1 MVKAYAAL
9 NAREDLKPYEYD
21 SKTLEKNEIRIKV
34 HSCGICHSDIS
45 AIDNSWG
52 KSKYP
57 MIAGHEIIGEVI
69 EIASNSS
76 MHKIGDTVGLGWH
89 SGYCNNCDYCDV
101 GDHNFCSNT
110 KKTVFSQF
118 GGFAEEVVAEEES
131 VIPIPLKLNL
141 EDAGP
146 LLCGGITVFTPIVEF
161 GINEKHKVGV
171 IGIGGLGHLAIQ
183 FYKALGCHVT
193 AFTNSQDKNDFIKKM
208 GADDV
213 VSSTDQVTLKNLGA
227 KFDLLIST
235 VNVSLD
241 WNLYLNIIKP
251 RGRLHFVGAVLE
263 PIKSSVFS
271 LMAGRR
277 SISGSPVGSPKNI
290 KKMLNF
296 CVEHN
301 IKPIVEHFKFS
312 DINKAIEKVRSNE
325 VRFRAVL
332 SW

>member
-9 NAREDLKPYEYD
+9 NAGEDLKPYEYE
-21 SKTLEKNEIRIKV
+21 SKTLEQNEIRIKV

-251 RGRLHFVGAVLE
+251 RGRLHFVGVVLE
-263 PIKSSVFS
+263 PIKSLVFS
-271 LMAGRR
+271 LMTGRR

-312 DINKAIEKVRSNE
+312 DINKAIEKVRSNK

>member
-9 NAREDLKPYEYD
+9 NAGEDLKPYEYE
-21 SKTLEKNEIRIKV
+21 SKTLEQNEIRIKV

-193 AFTNSQDKNDFIKKM
+193 AFTNSQNKNDFIKKM

>member
-45 AIDNSWG
+45 AIDNSWD

-296 CVEHN
+296 CVKYN

-325 VRFRAVL
+325 IRFRAVS

>member
-9 NAREDLKPYEYD
+9 NAGEDLKPYEYE
-21 SKTLEKNEIRIKV
+21 SKKLEQNEIRIKV
-34 HSCGICHSDIS
+34 YSCGICHSDIS

-131 VIPIPLKLNL
+131 VIPIPPKQNL
-141 EDAGP
+141 EYAGP

-271 LMAGRR
+271 LMTGRR

-312 DINKAIEKVRSNE
+312 DINNAIEKVRSNE

>member
-9 NAREDLKPYEYD
+9 NAGEDLKPYEYE
-21 SKTLEKNEIRIKV
+21 SKSLEQNEIRIKV

-69 EIASNSS
+69 ETGPNTTL
-76 MHKIGDTVGLGWH
+76 HKVGDTVGLGWH
-89 SGYCNNCDYCDV
+89 SGYCNNCAYCNL

-118 GGFAEEVVAEEES
+118 GGFAEEVVAEEAS
-131 VIPIPLKLNL
+131 VIPIPLGLNL
-141 EDAGP
+141 DDAGP

-161 GINEKHKVGV
+161 GINKNHKVGI
-171 IGIGGLGHLAIQ
+171 IGIGGLGHLAIK
-183 FYKALGCHVT
+183 FYKALGCDVT
-193 AFTNSQDKNDFIKKM
+193 AFTSSQAKNEFIKSM
-208 GADDV
+208 GADEV
-213 VSSTDQVTLKNLGA
+213 VSSTDQENLKDMGT

-235 VNVSLD
+235 VNVNLD
-241 WNLYLNIIKP
+241 WNLFLNTIKP

-271 LMAGRR
+271 LMTGRR

-296 CVEHN
+296 CVQHN
-301 IKPIVEHFKFS
+301 IKPIVEHFEFS
-312 DINKAIEKVRSNE
+312 DINNAIDKVRSNE

>member
-1 MVKAYAAL
+1 M
-9 NAREDLKPYEYD
+9 
-21 SKTLEKNEIRIKV
+21 
-34 HSCGICHSDIS
+34 
-45 AIDNSWG
+45 
-52 KSKYP
+52 
-57 MIAGHEIIGEVI
+57 HE
-69 EIASNSS
+69 
-76 MHKIGDTVGLGWH
+76 IGDTVGLGWH

-271 LMAGRR
+271 LMTGRR

-312 DINKAIEKVRSNE
+312 DINKAIEKVRGNE

>member
-9 NAREDLKPYEYD
+9 NAGEDLKPYEYE
-21 SKTLEKNEIRIKV
+21 SKTLEQNEIRIKV

-45 AIDNSWG
+45 AIDNSWD

-271 LMAGRR
+271 LMTGRR

-312 DINKAIEKVRSNE
+312 DINKAIEKVRSNK

>member
-9 NAREDLKPYEYD
+9 NAKEALKPFKYKAEAL
-21 SKTLEKNEIRIKV
+21 KENEVRIKV
-34 HSCGICHSDIS
+34 QSCGICHSDIS

-52 KSKYP
+52 KSNYP
-57 MIAGHEIIGEVI
+57 LVAGHEVIGEII
-69 EIASNSS
+69 ELGSETTQ
-76 MHKIGDTVGLGWH
+76 HKHGDTVGLGWH
-89 SGYCNNCDYCDV
+89 SGYCNNCSHCKV
-101 GDHNFCSNT
+101 GDHNFCSKT
-110 KKTVFSQF
+110 KKTVFSQY
-118 GGFAEEVVAEEES
+118 GGFAEEVVAEETS
-131 VIPIPLKLNL
+131 VISIPKKLNHK
-141 EDAGP
+141 DAGP

-161 GINEKHKVGV
+161 AINKNHKVGI

-193 AFTNSQDKNDFIKKM
+193 AFTHSSDKNMLLKTL

-213 VSSTDQVTLKNLGA
+213 ISSNDISILKNINT

-235 VNVSLD
+235 VNVNLNWD
-241 WNLYLNIIKP
+241 LYLNALEP

-263 PIKSSVFS
+263 PIKSSVFN

-290 KKMLNF
+290 KKMLDF

-301 IKPIVEHFKFS
+301 IKPIVEHFKFNEINDAIKKLRNN
-312 DINKAIEKVRSNE
+312 DI
-325 VRFRAVL
+325 RFRAVL

>member
-9 NAREDLKPYEYD
+9 NAGEDLKPYEYE
-21 SKTLEKNEIRIKV
+21 SKTLEQNEIRIKV

-193 AFTNSQDKNDFIKKM
+193 AFTNSQNKNDFIKKM

-251 RGRLHFVGAVLE
+251 RGRLHFVGVVLE
-263 PIKSSVFS
+263 PIKSLVFS
-271 LMAGRR
+271 LMTGRR

-296 CVEHN
+296 CVKYN

-325 VRFRAVL
+325 IRFRAVL

>member
-45 AIDNSWG
+45 AIDNSWD

-69 EIASNSS
+69 EIASNNS
-76 MHKIGDTVGLGWH
+76 MHKIRDTVGLGWH

>member
-271 LMAGRR
+271 LMTGRR

>member
-9 NAREDLKPYEYD
+9 NAGENLKPYEYE
-21 SKTLEKNEIRIKV
+21 SKTLEQNEIRIKV
-34 HSCGICHSDIS
+34 HSCGICQSDIS
-45 AIDNSWG
+45 AIDNSWD

-312 DINKAIEKVRSNE
+312 DINKAIEKVRSNQ